1 MRELAAL
8 RHPTPSSQTRTAP
21 GVLHLQGAPA
31 QAPGL
36 CGPTRPGLTQ
46 MVRQNP
52 GQPQSRPP
60 GLGLAHPR
68 PRPHQPHQRPR
79 EHPPRS
85 LPAALPRQRR
95 SHRLE
100 TGPTHRP
107 GLPPR
112 EHRLLRAVGEALKR
126 RAALHAAQAAP
137 TTGPLSATEQRA
149 ASPTPTHPSDRSR
162 SRARAG
168 DLPKQAL
175 RTARLRGSAL
185 AAHRRLS
192 ALNDY
197 VSGLLTQQEAA

>member
-1 MRELAAL
+1 
-8 RHPTPSSQTRTAP
+8 
-21 GVLHLQGAPA
+21 
-31 QAPGL
+31 
-36 CGPTRPGLTQ
+36 
-46 MVRQNP
+46 
-52 GQPQSRPP
+52 
-60 GLGLAHPR
+60 
-68 PRPHQPHQRPR
+68 PR

-85 LPAALPRQRR
+85 LPAALPRRRR

-149 ASPTPTHPSDRSR
+149 ASPTPTHPADRSR

-175 RTARLRGSAL
+175 RTSCLRRSAL